1 MNPDVALVEGVLSG
15 AARLPLCVDTSP
27 MARALGMQIEA
38 LNPTDG
44 TASVRFFP
52 ADVFVQGAGVLQG
65 GAVAAMLDFA
75 IMMPVMAGIAA
86 DAAPATTNLDVA
98 YFRAAAPGAYTAEA
112 RLRRKTRSLIFAE
125 ATLRSA
131 AGEAVAAAM
140 STIFVK
146 SSQPGS

>member
-1 MNPDVALVEGVLSG
+1 MNPDVALVEGVRSG
-15 AARLPLCVDTSP
+15 IVPLPASVDSSP
-27 MARALGMQIEA
+27 IARALGMRIEA
-38 LNPTDG
+38 LDPAGG
-44 TASVRFFP
+44 TASVSFIP

-98 YFRAAAPGAYTAEA
+98 YFRAAPPGTYTAEA

-125 ATLRSA
+125 ATLHSA
-131 AGEAVAAAM
+131 AGEAVAAAT
-140 STIFVK
+140 STILVK
-146 SSQPGS
+146 SSKPGS